1 MMTNKCDKVEI
12 QCKLNWSAL
21 VIFFSSLQHKTVTSN
36 DHGQSYVEETGAE
49 IHSDIE

>member
-12 QCKLNWSAL
+12 QRKLNWSAL
-21 VIFFSSLQHKTVTSN
+21 VIFFFPGHKTVTSN
-36 DHGQSYVEETGAE
+36 DHGQSYIEENGAE